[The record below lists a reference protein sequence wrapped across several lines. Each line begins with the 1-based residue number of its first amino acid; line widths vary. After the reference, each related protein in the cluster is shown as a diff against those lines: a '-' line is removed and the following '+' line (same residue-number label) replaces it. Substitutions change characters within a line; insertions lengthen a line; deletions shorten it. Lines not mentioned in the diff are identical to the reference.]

1 MQDEIFMRNNPNKP
15 GKCFQNGAGTS
26 GNGILNNMFRLLG
39 YLVAGIICSL
49 LLSSCN
55 STITCDYT
63 HPVIKP
69 TTAQTSYKAAIL
81 RVKNKTDREYI
92 YPGTQVELYID
103 EKSWTMAYTKIL
115 YSVVVN
121 SGFFKHVEII
131 DSDNLQNVPAGF
143 DVIFSGE
150 LLEIK
155 NGGNNSPFVYI
166 LPPCALEWIGLPICF
181 GYYNSLQRFV
191 VNAYVPNVRNKFWSF
206 DSGKIEKEMFKWKS
220 KWGINNTAFGE
231 VDRQVAQKVT
241 SLVAIKLMNDW
252 QSFAEQDFKYQMS
265 SLLAGENNKN
275 IAKKPEMPS
284 SPEPELNAVSF
295 NGTTDFGNYHAIVI
309 GIDQYRDL
317 PALKT
322 AVSDAQSI
330 AAMLSKDY
338 GFKVNLVL
346 NPTRSQI
353 LDELARARQTLTEN
367 DNLLIYYAGH
377 GWLDNGADQG
387 YWMPADASRN
397 SKANWI
403 SNTDV
408 TSEILGMSS
417 KHVMVVADSCYSGKL
432 TRGFQIKE
440 LTPDYMTRMARKK
453 ARVVLSSGG
462 LEPVA
467 DSGGNGKHSVFATA
481 FMTALQENSGA
492 LDGTNLFTK
501 IRHPVMVNSDQT
513 PEYSDIHKAGHD
525 GGDFIFVRKT
535 AAAK

>member
-1 MQDEIFMRNNPNKP
+1 MNYFRKVLT
-15 GKCFQNGAGTS
+15 KYS
-26 GNGILNNMFRLLG
+26 LNFLFLG
-39 YLVAGIICSL
+39 MIAL
-49 LLSSCN
+49 LLSGCHNLPTFPESIYPTDEELLEKKIFVYRIEPESKGGEAYKVVYLVDASVDVVWKKKIDYNNPIQSSKVINYQLVYN
-55 STITCDYT
+55 SDKYTITRETYSDSPEYNFT
-63 HPVIKP
+63 WKNTFSPDKKRIDFVLMNPIEVGQNFNYGYIKFEPVGIGDK
-69 TTAQTSYKAAIL
+69 TRVTQIGYFDFTYASYWINNMDKDGMTDFVTEMA
-81 RVKNKTDREYI
+81 KTDRE
-92 YPGTQVELYID
+92 
-103 EKSWTMAYTKIL
+103 KIL
-115 YSVVVN
+115 PASPTHKITNYSN
-121 SGFFKHVEII
+121 
-131 DSDNLQNVPAGF
+131 
-143 DVIFSGE
+143 
-150 LLEIK
+150 
-155 NGGNNSPFVYI
+155 
-166 LPPCALEWIGLPICF
+166 AL
-181 GYYNSLQRFV
+181 N
-191 VNAYVPNVRNKFWSF
+191 
-206 DSGKIEKEMFKWKS
+206 
-220 KWGINNTAFGE
+220 
-231 VDRQVAQKVT
+231 
-241 SLVAIKLMNDW
+241 
-252 QSFAEQDFKYQMS
+252 
-265 SLLAGENNKN
+265 NNK
-275 IAKKPEMPS
+275 IKPVVQAVATSEFK
-284 SPEPELNAVSF
+284 AVSF
-295 NGTTDFGNYHAIVI
+295 DGAIDFGKYHAIII

-317 PALKT
+317 PALRT

-330 AAMLSKDY
+330 AEMLNKDY

-467 DSGGNGKHSVFATA
+467 DNGGKGKHSVFATA
-481 FMTALQENSGA
+481 FMGALLENNGA
-492 LDGTNLFTK
+492 LDGTSLFTK

>member
-1 MQDEIFMRNNPNKP
+1 
-15 GKCFQNGAGTS
+15 
-26 GNGILNNMFRLLG
+26 MFRLLG
-39 YLVAGIICSL
+39 YLVAGIILC
-49 LLSSCN
+49 SCN

-63 HPVIKP
+63 LPAIKP
-69 TTAQTSYKAAIL
+69 ATAQTSYRAAIL
-81 RVKNKTDREYI
+81 RVKNKTDREYV
-92 YPGTQVELYID
+92 YPGTSFGFPID
-103 EKSWTMAYTKIL
+103 EKSWTMAYTKLL

-131 DSDNLQNVPAGF
+131 DGDNLQNVPAGF

-150 LLEIK
+150 LLKIK
-155 NGGNNSPFVYI
+155 NGGNSSPLSWI
-166 LPPCALEWIGLPICF
+166 SPSSSLEIIGLPVCF
-181 GYYNSLQRFV
+181 GYYNSLQQFV
-191 VNAYVPNVRNKFWSF
+191 VNAYVPNVRNNIWLF
-206 DSGKIEKEMFKWKS
+206 DSGKIEREQFKWTS
-220 KWGINNTAFGE
+220 KWGINSTLLGE
-231 VDRQVAQKVT
+231 VDRQVAEKVT

-252 QSFAEQDFKYQMS
+252 QSFAEHDFQYQMTS
-265 SLLAGENNKN
+265 VLAGENNKN
-275 IAKKPEMPS
+275 IAMKLEIPS
-284 SPEPELNAVSF
+284 LAEPELNAVSF
-295 NGTTDFGNYHAIVI
+295 NGTTDFGKYHAIVI

-330 AAMLSKDY
+330 ATMLNKDY

-432 TRGFQIKE
+432 TRGLHIKE

-467 DSGGNGKHSVFATA
+467 DNGGKGKHSVFATA
-481 FMTALQENSGA
+481 FMAALLENSGA
-492 LDGTNLFTK
+492 LDGTSLFTK

-513 PEYSDIHKAGHD
+513 PEYSDIRKAGHD
-525 GGDFIFVRKT
+525 GGDFIFVRKV
-535 AAAK
+535 KQ